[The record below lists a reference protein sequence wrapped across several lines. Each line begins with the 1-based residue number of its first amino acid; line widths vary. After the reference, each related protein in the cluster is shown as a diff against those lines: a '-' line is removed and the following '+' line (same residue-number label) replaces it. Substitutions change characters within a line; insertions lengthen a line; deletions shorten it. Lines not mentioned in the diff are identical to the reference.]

1 MATLTFPHTWIRS
14 LCLVLTSFLLLFSTP
29 VAAQTTFPFPDRDQL
44 TQEELQIQRYK
55 LQRLRITRERDRWYI
70 IRGINENIE
79 DMTLLKLVGRTQQL
93 ETIEQG
99 RMIGTSIT
107 IGGLALMVGGGL
119 MLANVIQFNNSS
131 LVGVGLIVSG
141 GAMAVYGEL
150 SAGNIGDTYS
160 HILDQREAEG
170 YVKEYNDQLK
180 KQLGLEHLQSL
191 E

>member
-1 MATLTFPHTWIRS
+1 MASLSLPDTWTRS
-14 LCLVLTSFLLLFSTP
+14 LCLILTSFLLLVSTP
-29 VAAQTTFPFPDRDQL
+29 VGAQTTFPFPDRDQL

-79 DMTLLKLVGRTQQL
+79 DITLIKMVGRTQQL
-93 ETIEQG
+93 EAIEQG
-99 RMIGTSIT
+99 RMVGTSIT

-119 MLANVIQFNNSS
+119 MLANVIKFDNSP
-131 LVGVGLIVSG
+131 LVGVGLIVTG

-150 SAGNIGDTYS
+150 SAGNIGDVYT
-160 HILDQREAEG
+160 HILDQREAEA
-170 YVKEYNDQLK
+170 YVKEYNEQLK

-191 E
+191 D